1 MLIGIT
7 STPSDG
13 AMAWTAAKLLIAK
26 LCVASRRTAT
36 RIRLGA
42 ICLSNSNHF
51 ALRLNSN
58 DMKPVTLPPGRARWS
73 TYPAPTGSVTTVN
86 TTGTVRVDSSSGPT
100 LDAPPARM
108 TSGASAASSAEC
120 LRISVM
126 LGVAQRVSIRRFC
139 PMPQPNMASPCRNA
153 PRRACHTG
161 SSGDPGPSTPIPL
174 ALLRVRHER
183 PYRRAADQRDEL
195 APFHCPMPPVLPKER
210 NSTHGAAALRDFEPV
225 NVADGSWPRKNSG
238 VRLERRN
245 VAKKSRS

>member
-13 AMAWTAAKLLIAK
+13 ATVWTAAKLLIAK
-26 LCVASRRTAT
+26 LCLASRRTAT
-36 RIRLGA
+36 RIRPGA

-58 DMKPVTLPPGRARWS
+58 DMKPVALPPGRAKLS
-73 TYPAPTGSVTTVN
+73 TYPAPTGSLTTVN
-86 TTGTVRVDSSSGPT
+86 TIGTVRVDSNNGPT
-100 LDAPPARM
+100 LEAPPARM
-108 TSGASAASSAEC
+108 TSGASAPSSAEC

-139 PMPQPNMASPCRNA
+139 PMPQPNGQPLQERSEAGLPYRIVGECRQEHADA
-153 PRRACHTG
+153 PY
-161 SSGDPGPSTPIPL
+161 PL

-195 APFHCPMPPVLPKER
+195 ASPHVCSPQ
-210 NSTHGAAALRDFEPV
+210 
-225 NVADGSWPRKNSG
+225 PRTTLYHTGEGKR
-238 VRLERRN
+238 RL
-245 VAKKSRS
+245 V